1 MYNCLTCAKILRLCC
16 NILDVL
22 DGHSSFRLYAPLT
35 EQIKD
40 SKVSP
45 KPKDDSVKLQYDHLP
60 SRVQVEEAVTSEE
73 QWYSS
78 DEGMVHL
85 QLLFQYFQV
94 AGITPEMSR
103 DTNTQD
109 MQFGFSGGYCLDF
122 PANFPK
128 RMPTIHAPDGN
139 MYDVSLGSSHGEDV
153 CQALVNAVT
162 KFLRNPRQPS
172 NHGYGRAGRRN
183 NRH

>member
-1 MYNCLTCAKILRLCC
+1 MRQRRTRHFIVFIA
-16 NILDVL
+16 DVL
-22 DGHSSFRLYAPLT
+22 SGHSSFRKFEVLT
-35 EQIKD
+35 KEIGKD
-40 SKVSP
+40 LVSP
-45 KPKDDSVKLQYDHLP
+45 IHDSNAVQENTKSLIKNLP
-60 SRVQVEEAVTSEE
+60 SRVQVEEAVTSEV

-78 DEGMVHL
+78 EEGMEHL
-85 QLLFQYFQV
+85 QLLFQYFQS

-139 MYDVSLGSSHGEDV
+139 MYEVSRGSSHGEDV
-153 CQALVNAVT
+153 CQNLVNTVT

-172 NHGYGRAGRRN
+172 NHGYGHGGRRN